1 MRDLYFEV
9 AKGIGNIVRD
19 GVARPFNFDLPE
31 RFKQEDEND
40 FTIYVYG
47 HNIHHLN
54 EAKSPLARTR
64 NMFARVCCHFVGLN
78 REFRESSLDDACSIV
93 DNVFEG
99 KPQRNII
106 VVRNLLLDTEEMDDI
121 DELLGSLYAIV
132 VDSARDFDGFD
143 SKNLVICMYVN
154 PEELKLIKER
164 NKWGSSYTIDE
175 ENGVIMMYL

>member
-1 MRDLYFEV
+1 MNDLYFEV
-9 AKGIGNIVRD
+9 SRGVGSIVRNN
-19 GVARPFNFDLPE
+19 VVKPCNFGISE
-31 RFKQEDEND
+31 RFRHEDEND

-47 HNIHHLN
+47 HAIYPN

-64 NMFARVCCHFVGLN
+64 NMISKICCHFAGFN
-78 REFRESSLDDACSIV
+78 HDFRESSLDNACSIV
-93 DNVFEG
+93 DNAFEG

-106 VVRNLLLDTEEMDDI
+106 VIQNLLLDTEEMDDV

-132 VDSARDFDGFD
+132 VDSAEDFDGFD
-143 SKNLVICMYVN
+143 NKNLVICMYAN

-164 NKWGSSYTIDE
+164 SKWGSAYTIDE

>member
-9 AKGIGNIVRD
+9 AKGVGNIVRD
-19 GVARPFNFDLPE
+19 GVVKPCNFDLPE

-47 HNIHHLN
+47 HVIRPN

-64 NMFARVCCHFVGLN
+64 NMVAKVCCHFVGLN
-78 REFRESSLDDACSIV
+78 REFREASLDNACSIV
-93 DNVFEG
+93 DNAFAG

-106 VVRNLLLDTEEMDDI
+106 VIHNLLLDTEEMDDV

-132 VDSARDFDGFD
+132 ADSARDFDGFD

-164 NKWGSSYTIDE
+164 NKWGSAYTIDE